1 MGLLIGIGNTSP
13 KNPYNQWYGVKIA
26 KGSVSSESQRVTR
39 INGDG
44 AASLH
49 ASLPIQSAMKRCI
62 LKDDG
67 TVNYY
72 LHYADSTKKDSGAA
86 AVLDGT
92 DGQIMVEIPD
102 TYFKFEEDST
112 YYYVMMSQQALP
124 GFTLWRKKYVSAVE
138 ATVQQSGNKLSSVIN
153 WASGFAGGSGS
164 ATASNANMLGRPRTS
179 LSLANFR
186 TYAHNRGTG
195 WQCNTYEVQKHL
207 WWLFVVEYAT
217 LNSQAAFNATLTA
230 EGYHQGGLGN
240 GVSTL
245 DSSKWGAYSGYNPVV
260 PCGVTVKGFS
270 DNDDAN
276 TQATLSTNILGNA
289 SGEAAYTLKAGT
301 YAATDTVVYVNSYRG
316 VENPFA
322 HIWKWTDGILVRYED
337 SDYDNQCILYVS
349 DDPTQYASSLNSS
362 YKAIGP
368 LPLESTGDG
377 YVKEICFGATGD
389 IMPKKLGGSS
399 TTYFCDYY
407 YHNTSTQAAN
417 TVHGVFF
424 GGNAADGAL
433 CGFLSAHTY
442 RAPSYARATIGSRL
456 CFIPAT
462 A

>member
-245 DSSKWGAYSGYNPVV
+245 ESSKWSAYSGYNPVV

-276 TQATLSTNILGNA
+276 TQATLSANILGNA

-322 HIWKWTDGILVRYED
+322 HIWKWTDGILMQAGATT
-337 SDYDNQCILYVS
+337 SDIYIC
-349 DDPTQYASSLNSS
+349 DDPSHYASSLNDYYQLRGSAARS
-362 YKAIGP
+362 
-368 LPLESTGDG
+368 EG
-377 YVKEICFGATGD
+377 YVKKIMFGANGD
-389 IMPKKLGGSS
+389 IMPTAVGAGS
-399 TTYFCDYY
+399 TTYFCDYFY
-407 YHNTSTQAAN
+407 TNAASSQGLR
-417 TVHGVFF
+417 GVYF
-424 GGNAADGAL
+424 GGYAHTGAS
-433 CGFLSAHTY
+433 CGFLYANTSY
-442 RAPSYARATIGSRL
+442 APSNTHAGLGSRL

>member
-86 AVLDGT
+86 ANLDGT

-102 TYFKFEEDST
+102 TYFKFEEDDT
-112 YYYVMMSQQALP
+112 YLYVMISQQALP
-124 GFTLWRKKYVSAVE
+124 GFTLWRKKYVGAVE
-138 ATVQQSGNKLSSVIN
+138 ATKDNNNKLCSVIN
-153 WASGFAGGSGS
+153 WDSNHIGGNGT
-164 ATASNANMLGRPRTS
+164 ATIGNANMLGRPRTS
-179 LSLANFR
+179 LSLANYR
-186 TYAHNRGTG
+186 TYAHNRGDG
-195 WQCNTYEVQKHL
+195 WYCNTYEVQKHL
-207 WWLFVVEYAT
+207 WWLFVIEYAT

-230 EGYHQGGLGN
+230 DGYHQGGLGN

-245 DSSKWGAYSGYNPVV
+245 DSGKWNTYNSYNPVV
-260 PCGVTVKGFS
+260 PCGVTVKGYS
-270 DNDDAN
+270 DNDDGN

-301 YAATDTVVYVNSYRG
+301 YDTADTVVYVNSYRG

-322 HIWKWTDGILVRYED
+322 HIWKWTDGLLVRYED
-337 SDYDNQCILYVS
+337 SNYNGQCMLYVS
-349 DDPTQYASSLNSS
+349 DDPTQYADTLNSS
-362 YKAIGP
+362 YKPIGA
-368 LPLESTGDG
+368 LPLESTGNG

-389 IMPKKLGGSS
+389 IMPKTLGGSDN
-399 TTYFCDYY
+399 TYFCDYY
-407 YHNTSTQAAN
+407 YHNTSTQPAN
-417 TVHGVFF
+417 TVHGVCF
-424 GGNAADGAL
+424 GGLAYDGAY
-433 CGFLSAHTY
+433 CGFLFARTSY
-442 RAPSYARATIGSRL
+442 APSYTTALIGSRL
-456 CFIPAT
+456 CYIPA
-462 A
+462 AA

>member
-245 DSSKWGAYSGYNPVV
+245 ESSKWSAYSGYNPVV

-270 DNDDAN
+270 DNNDAN
-276 TQATLSTNILGNA
+276 TQATLSANILGNA

-322 HIWKWTDGILVRYED
+322 HIWKWTDGILMQAGATT
-337 SDYDNQCILYVS
+337 SDIYIC
-349 DDPTQYASSLNSS
+349 DDPSHYASSLNDYYQLRGSAARS
-362 YKAIGP
+362 
-368 LPLESTGDG
+368 EG
-377 YVKEICFGATGD
+377 YVKNIMFGANGD
-389 IMPKKLGGSS
+389 IMPTAVGAGS
-399 TTYFCDYY
+399 TTYFCDYFY
-407 YHNTSTQAAN
+407 TNATSSQGLR
-417 TVHGVFF
+417 GVYF
-424 GGNAADGAL
+424 GGDASFGAR
-433 CGFLSAHTY
+433 CGFLSAYTY
-442 RAPSYARATIGSRL
+442 YAPSTTAAYIGSRL